1 MRRGLKKSISW
12 GIRTLALVIGII
24 FISSASSALARGG
37 GHGGGHGGHGSGQ
50 SGGHTG
56 HSGHSEHHGSH
67 VVAKPGG
74 TSGGTITRRH
84 FTNQNPCVPSDKPSS
99 DCPEFGE
106 EQSQTIP
113 AEKSQNKLE
122 YRFD

>member
-12 GIRTLALVIGII
+12 GIRTLAQVIGLI
-24 FISSASSALARGG
+24 FTSSASSALARGG
-37 GHGGGHGGHGSGQ
+37 GHGGGHGSGQ

-106 EQSQTIP
+106 EQSQTI
-113 AEKSQNKLE
+113 
-122 YRFD
+122 